1 MEINI
6 GVMCSCMP
14 TLRPFFARVIPR
26 LSISSFKL
34 KWSRYYQQHSD
45 PLEDRQA
52 LHLEQFRNLD
62 INNSAS
68 TQRSPTTEPVND
80 GGVRNIV
87 AF

>member
-1 MEINI
+1 M
-6 GVMCSCMP
+6 
-14 TLRPFFARVIPR
+14 PR

-34 KWSRYYQQHSD
+34 KRSRYYQQQHSD

-52 LHLEQFRNLD
+52 LHLEQLRNLD
-62 INNSAS
+62 ANNSAS
-68 TQRSPTTEPVND
+68 TQRSPTTEPVTD